1 MDEGLTRSIRR
12 QKYLKMRIAGGGES
26 TYLCPY
32 MLGLLSTIPS
42 PSLTCTERHNRKTM
56 TRHACFRSLS
66 LGALALTLLLGS
78 CQGAQKAS
86 TAEDKHHLQG
96 TEWCDSTGI
105 FTLHFNSP
113 EDVELSLNYEGSPM
127 GTLTYDIPCHF
138 AGDTIYIDDY
148 SKTTPFGK
156 ITILR
161 SFRGIVRGTSI
172 SAGFVTS
179 DAEVAPGS
187 TFPTFTELPLQ
198 EVIFNKK
205 S

>member
-1 MDEGLTRSIRR
+1 
-12 QKYLKMRIAGGGES
+12 
-26 TYLCPY
+26 
-32 MLGLLSTIPS
+32 
-42 PSLTCTERHNRKTM
+42 M

-78 CQGAQKAS
+78 CQGAQKPS

>member
-1 MDEGLTRSIRR
+1 
-12 QKYLKMRIAGGGES
+12 
-26 TYLCPY
+26 
-32 MLGLLSTIPS
+32 
-42 PSLTCTERHNRKTM
+42 
-56 TRHACFRSLS
+56 
-66 LGALALTLLLGS
+66 
-78 CQGAQKAS
+78 
-86 TAEDKHHLQG
+86 
-96 TEWCDSTGI
+96 
-105 FTLHFNSP
+105 
-113 EDVELSLNYEGSPM
+113 M
-127 GTLTYDIPCHF
+127 GTLTYDIPYHF

-187 TFPTFTELPLQ
+187 TFLTFTELPLQ

>member
-1 MDEGLTRSIRR
+1 MDEGLARSIRR
-12 QKYLKMRIAGGGES
+12 KKYLKMRIAEGGES
-26 TYLCPY
+26 VYLCPY

-42 PSLTCTERHNRKTM
+42 PSLTCNGTTQQKDDDT
-56 TRHACFRSLS
+56 TRLLPLPLPRSARPHTPIRLMPR
-66 LGALALTLLLGS
+66 
-78 CQGAQKAS
+78 AQKAS

>member
-1 MDEGLTRSIRR
+1 
-12 QKYLKMRIAGGGES
+12 
-26 TYLCPY
+26 
-32 MLGLLSTIPS
+32 
-42 PSLTCTERHNRKTM
+42 M
-56 TRHACFRSLS
+56 TRPAFFRSLS

-138 AGDTIYIDDY
+138 
-148 SKTTPFGK
+148 SGK

>member
-1 MDEGLTRSIRR
+1 
-12 QKYLKMRIAGGGES
+12 
-26 TYLCPY
+26 
-32 MLGLLSTIPS
+32 
-42 PSLTCTERHNRKTM
+42 M

-66 LGALALTLLLGS
+66 LGALTLTLLFGS

-86 TAEDKHHLQG
+86 TAEDKHHLQD

-161 SFRGIVRGTSI
+161 SFRGIIRGTSI

>member
-1 MDEGLTRSIRR
+1 
-12 QKYLKMRIAGGGES
+12 
-26 TYLCPY
+26 
-32 MLGLLSTIPS
+32 
-42 PSLTCTERHNRKTM
+42 M

-78 CQGAQKAS
+78 CQGAQKAT

-161 SFRGIVRGTSI
+161 SFRGIIRGRPSPQASSPRMPRSLLARPSPPSPSYPCRRSSSIRSLRAHTSPAR
-172 SAGFVTS
+172 SSNV
-179 DAEVAPGS
+179 
-187 TFPTFTELPLQ
+187 
-198 EVIFNKK
+198 
-205 S
+205 

>member
-1 MDEGLTRSIRR
+1 
-12 QKYLKMRIAGGGES
+12 
-26 TYLCPY
+26 
-32 MLGLLSTIPS
+32 
-42 PSLTCTERHNRKTM
+42 M

-138 AGDTIYIDDY
+138 SGDTIYIDDY

-161 SFRGIVRGTSI
+161 SFRTDDDKTRRRV
-172 SAGFVTS
+172 
-179 DAEVAPGS
+179 E
-187 TFPTFTELPLQ
+187 Q
-198 EVIFNKK
+198 EQRQQQNSSNKNKK
-205 S
+205 RW

>member
-1 MDEGLTRSIRR
+1 MNKQS
-12 QKYLKMRIAGGGES
+12 
-26 TYLCPY
+26 
-32 MLGLLSTIPS
+32 MLFP
-42 PSLTCTERHNRKTM
+42 
-56 TRHACFRSLS
+56 
-66 LGALALTLLLGS
+66 LALVALLCGLVFSS
-78 CQGAQKAS
+78 CKEAQKQPPA
-86 TAEDKHHLQG
+86 DVHHLAG
-96 TEWCDSTGI
+96 TEWADSTGT

-138 AGDTIYIDDY
+138 SGDTIYIDDY

-161 SFRGIVRGTSI
+161 SFRGIIRGTSI

-179 DAEVAPGS
+179 DAEVTPGS

>member
-1 MDEGLTRSIRR
+1 
-12 QKYLKMRIAGGGES
+12 
-26 TYLCPY
+26 
-32 MLGLLSTIPS
+32 
-42 PSLTCTERHNRKTM
+42 M

-148 SKTTPFGK
+148 SKTTPSG
-156 ITILR
+156 R
-161 SFRGIVRGTSI
+161 
-172 SAGFVTS
+172 
-179 DAEVAPGS
+179 
-187 TFPTFTELPLQ
+187 
-198 EVIFNKK
+198 
-205 S
+205 

>member
-1 MDEGLTRSIRR
+1 MRR
-12 QKYLKMRIAGGGES
+12 KKYLKMRIAGGGES
-26 TYLCPY
+26 VYLCPY
-32 MLGLLSTIPS
+32 MLGLLSIPPPVHLS
-42 PSLTCTERHNRKTM
+42 PATERHNRKTM

-172 SAGFVTS
+172 SAGFVPS

>member
-1 MDEGLTRSIRR
+1 
-12 QKYLKMRIAGGGES
+12 
-26 TYLCPY
+26 
-32 MLGLLSTIPS
+32 
-42 PSLTCTERHNRKTM
+42 
-56 TRHACFRSLS
+56 
-66 LGALALTLLLGS
+66 
-78 CQGAQKAS
+78 
-86 TAEDKHHLQG
+86 
-96 TEWCDSTGI
+96 
-105 FTLHFNSP
+105 
-113 EDVELSLNYEGSPM
+113 M

-138 AGDTIYIDDY
+138 SGDTIYIDDY

-156 ITILR
+156 VTILR